1 MHAIHYYHA
10 HIKEFMVHADTI
22 LVSWFVIA
30 CFALFAF
37 HFRSTLSLIPGYV
50 QSIVEVLV
58 KYFYDLAESMA
69 GHKGRQCVPY
79 IFSLFLFVLG
89 CNWLG
94 LLPEFIKFGNVRLM
108 PPTRDINTTLALA
121 IISFFAFHIY
131 GFKEKGVRYLLH
143 YIYPIPL
150 LVKSLPKYLYIIIPP
165 LFVLFVFLN
174 IVEEF
179 ARVLSLS
186 VRLMGNIL
194 GEHIV
199 AGSLIMFFGIVL
211 GLNVVCGLIS
221 DILPIFVLFLGML
234 TGAIQ
239 AFIFAVLNMSYIA
252 HAVED
257 EH

>member
-1 MHAIHYYHA
+1 MEAIHYYNLPNLS
-10 HIKEFMVHADTI
+10 FCVHVDTI
-22 LVSWFVIA
+22 VISWLVILLFFFFSLFLRKKL
-30 CFALFAF
+30 ALV
-37 HFRSTLSLIPGYV
+37 PGYI
-50 QSIVEVLV
+50 QSVAEILIG
-58 KYFYDLAESMA
+58 YFYELAHSMA
-69 GHKGRQCVPY
+69 GEKGRQAVPY
-79 IFSLFLFVLG
+79 VVGLFLFVLG

-94 LLPEFIKFGNVRLM
+94 LLPHFIKFGKIHLM

-121 IISFFAFHIY
+121 LISFCAFHY
-131 GFKEKGVRYLLH
+131 FGFKEKGVKYLLH

-150 LVKSLPKYLYIIIPP
+150 LVKSLPRYLLIIIPP

-174 IVEEF
+174 IVEEL

-199 AGSLIMFFGIVL
+199 AASLINFFVIVL
-211 GLNVVCGLIS
+211 GLNVLCAFVT

-239 AFIFAVLNMSYIA
+239 AFIFAVLNLSYIA
-252 HAVED
+252 HAVAE